1 MKLKSR
7 EKILIVFVVIAIA
20 IWAFDFFYYTPQT
33 RKIQGL
39 KAEAK
44 TADLKLKESL
54 LVTVGVETLEAEVR
68 RLEGELNRLSE
79 RTLKGEEFRTFLR
92 HLARESDS
100 LQMKVISLNPQE
112 EKLPLPEGKKE
123 VSGSQYRRINIQM
136 VLHSTYTKLG
146 TYLKGIEE
154 LPFLISVD
162 SLHVEKNEEVQP
174 LLKVTI
180 GLSMYV
186 AGEEK
191 GFKVSRIQGFKGSS
205 EAKEIKKSSNLL
217 RNS

>member
-79 RTLKGEEFRTFLR
+79 RTLKGEEIRTFLR

-100 LQMKVISLNPQE
+100 LQIKVISLNPQE

-174 LLKVTI
+174 LLKVTM
-180 GLSMYV
+180 GLSMYTT
-186 AGEEK
+186 
-191 GFKVSRIQGFKGSS
+191 S
-205 EAKEIKKSSNLL
+205 L
-217 RNS
+217 